1 MQLKYEAFIGFR
13 SKYYKEN
20 ELDFMFIL
28 VSYVVLEDNH
38 EIFDKK
44 NEIQVMLSNIF
55 DLYAEPTMSAKIV
68 HLISYLVRFLVVELK
83 HIKDKYKANG
93 NKAANN
99 NEYIYCLNNLYH
111 KLIYMIDFYGW
122 TSSKRLKKLRSK
134 LAYIFLTNLLSNCV
148 EEDVSQL
155 VQEKANVSKH

>member
-28 VSYVVLEDNH
+28 VSYIVLEDNH

-99 NEYIYCLNNLYH
+99 NEYIYFLNNL
-111 KLIYMIDFYGW
+111 
-122 TSSKRLKKLRSK
+122 
-134 LAYIFLTNLLSNCV
+134 
-148 EEDVSQL
+148 
-155 VQEKANVSKH
+155 